1 MIVPVYELSLSVS
14 RSFSLPNAYTLELFK
29 LTTWTTSSSLSTS
42 VPGGGVRL
50 ICSEPVLG
58 ALGVLA
64 VLEVP
69 VRPLLDRVGKLAAG
83 TPGPTWLPLAA
94 LLLWVAP

>member
-1 MIVPVYELSLSVS
+1 MVYELALPRCNIWMILS
-14 RSFSLPNAYTLELFK
+14 
-29 LTTWTTSSSLSTS
+29 STV
-42 VPGGGVRL
+42 VPGAWL
-50 ICSEPVLG
+50 ACSAPVLG

-64 VLEVP
+64 APEIP
-69 VRPLLDRVGKLAAG
+69 VRPLPGRVGKLAAG